1 MNDLRYALRLFRKT
15 PISSAAAVAT
25 LALGIGANLAVF
37 SLIDRVILHPL
48 AVPDPKS
55 LVLVQETYPSAD
67 VPIVRTGFLYDDYR
81 RVRDSSTTLAAVAAF
96 GTTAALTTSYGSGAV
111 PARAMFVSA
120 NFFEAV
126 GLPPVAG
133 RAFRADED
141 VPGAAPVAI
150 VSSRVWQTRFARDP
164 NVVGRTIRVSGAA
177 VTVVGVAPPSL
188 PAAQLGPNPPELFLP
203 IESARRL
210 IVAPGNYFS
219 SATTGGFSPNS
230 WLSIVGRLG
239 PGVTVA
245 QASAEVDG
253 LFPDVKRKRPRTV
266 APLEQN
272 AVPMRADNVRF
283 AVLLGAAVA
292 LTLLIGCANLTS
304 LLLARVEERQT
315 ELAVRAAIGGSHWR
329 LARQLLV
336 EAVVVAAAGGI
347 AALIVAAWIDSAL
360 ASFEL
365 PGRVAIA
372 ALRPA
377 LDGRLIGAAVA
388 LTVVA
393 ALLCG
398 LAPALAGVRGDLLSV
413 MRRETTAS
421 PRMRTARTLV
431 AVQVAIC
438 LVLVFG
444 CSLFV
449 RAVSSAMAIDVGF
462 DPHHLIVVASNPW
475 SNGYDTGRSRRYL
488 SALLDRVRTL
498 PGVVAAASGT
508 PPLTNALSMATPVVR
523 IDGTQV
529 GPTSVAMSATAPA
542 MVYVSVVSGDYFS
555 TIGQRLAAGRDFGGA
570 DSAASEPVAIVSESA
585 ARRFWPGQNPV
596 GRHIGFQPLTADATV
611 VGIARDVR
619 YANLLDDQRAC
630 VYLPVAQAP
639 GGLGLNAPIVIRT
652 ASAFSSADVYRAA
665 ADIDSSL
672 PVADLRSV
680 DEYMARLLM
689 PQRLGTSLLGLLGAV
704 ALAVTIVGVYG
715 LIACGVARSRREVG
729 IRMAL
734 GADRRDILGH
744 TCARAVVPVAIGV
757 VAGCAASLW
766 AGRFADRF
774 MYGIRGTDPT
784 SLIAAAVLLLTAAG
798 VAALLPAMR
807 ATRIDPVEALRAD

>member
-1 MNDLRYALRLFRKT
+1 LLFR
-15 PISSAAAVAT
+15 S
-25 LALGIGANLAVF
+25 
-37 SLIDRVILHPL
+37 
-48 AVPDPKS
+48 
-55 LVLVQETYPSAD
+55 
-67 VPIVRTGFLYDDYR
+67 
-81 RVRDSSTTLAAVAAF
+81 
-96 GTTAALTTSYGSGAV
+96 
-111 PARAMFVSA
+111 
-120 NFFEAV
+120 
-126 GLPPVAG
+126 
-133 RAFRADED
+133 
-141 VPGAAPVAI
+141 
-150 VSSRVWQTRFARDP
+150 
-164 NVVGRTIRVSGAA
+164 
-177 VTVVGVAPPSL
+177 
-188 PAAQLGPNPPELFLP
+188 
-203 IESARRL
+203 
-210 IVAPGNYFS
+210 
-219 SATTGGFSPNS
+219 
-230 WLSIVGRLG
+230 
-239 PGVTVA
+239 
-245 QASAEVDG
+245 
-253 LFPDVKRKRPRTV
+253 
-266 APLEQN
+266 
-272 AVPMRADNVRF
+272 
-283 AVLLGAAVA
+283 
-292 LTLLIGCANLTS
+292 
-304 LLLARVEERQT
+304 
-315 ELAVRAAIGGSHWR
+315 
-329 LARQLLV
+329 LV

-665 ADIDSSL
+665 ADIDPSL

-757 VAGCAASLW
+757 VGGCAASLW